1 MKYDLFRQVDNNLII
16 NDKIQVLQN
25 DLMGLRRKTMTT
37 SGVIDGI
44 LEKELKSQ
52 DATEEVNNDINVFY
66 SKRSILNR
74 QFQICIGCGI
84 KLPSMA
90 YQDHLKV
97 CAFHSKFPVRK
108 ETKTKVD
115 VSTKLNQS
123 NVANNAIV
131 KSHPPRNLRVSSV
144 GSSSITIEWD
154 DPIFNGGAPIIDYE
168 VFYSKRGKR
177 MNQKCTR
184 WCNLYP
190 IPKNIYTIDGLAAS
204 TTYTNIKFRCKNK
217 VGWSDFSAMID
228 NVKTKGKSSISTNR
242 FMHLLY
248 TLRSMIHYNFCL
260 NSPSNSI
267 VPTTIQSG

>member
-16 NDKIQVLQN
+16 HDKIQVLQN
-25 DLMGLRRKTMTT
+25 DFMGLRRKTMTT

-44 LEKELKSQ
+44 LEKESKPH
-52 DATEEVNNDINVFY
+52 DATEEVNNDINVLY
-66 SKRSILNR
+66 SKRSILSR
-74 QFQICIGCGI
+74 QFQICTGCSR

-97 CAFHSKFPVRK
+97 CSFHSKFPVQK
-108 ETKTKVD
+108 ETETKGD
-115 VSTKLNQS
+115 ESTKPNQS
-123 NVANNAIV
+123 NVAIKAIV

-177 MNQKCTR
+177 MNQKCTK

-204 TTYTNIKFRCKNK
+204 TTCTNIKIRCRNK
-217 VGWSDFSAMID
+217 VGWSDFSAIMD
-228 NVKTKGKSSISTNR
+228 DVKTKGKSSISTNK

-248 TLRSMIHYNFCL
+248 L
-260 NSPSNSI
+260 
-267 VPTTIQSG
+267 